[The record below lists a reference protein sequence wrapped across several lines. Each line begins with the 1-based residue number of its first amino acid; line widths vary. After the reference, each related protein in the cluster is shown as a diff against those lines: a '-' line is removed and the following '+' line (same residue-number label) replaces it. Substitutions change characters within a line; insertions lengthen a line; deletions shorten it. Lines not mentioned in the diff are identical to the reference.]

1 MAGEVSAKQFA
12 EAGAD
17 LSLVNVTK
25 RFPGF
30 TAIDDLSLDIPAG
43 SFFALLGPSG
53 CGKTTTLRLV
63 AGLEEPTEG
72 RIVIGGKD
80 VTDTKAYQR
89 PVNTVFQSYALFPH
103 MSVLENVMFG
113 LRRRKID
120 DAEGKAREALALVEL
135 GHVANRKPAQLSGG
149 QQQRVALARAV
160 VNRPALLLLDEPLGA
175 LDLKL
180 RRQMQLE
187 LKDIQSEVG
196 LTFLHVTHDQE
207 EAMTMADTVAVMN
220 LGKIEQMGAPE
231 ELYESPKTAF
241 VATFLGQS
249 NLFVGEVTGSTN
261 TVITVS
267 SGGYELRVP
276 SDRAVAHRGTIT
288 VGVRPEKVSLHQSKP
303 SVDANRT
310 LIGPGR
316 VVDASFTGVSTQY
329 LVDVPGVGEVT
340 VFAQNTSLGEHA
352 KEGDEVYLSWSVE
365 HAFGLADTPPEEERF
380 VDDTSTGSVAVQER
394 EKLEAELEE
403 A

>member
-17 LSLVNVTK
+17 LTLENVTK

-113 LRRRKID
+113 LRRRKIA
-120 DAEGKAREALALVEL
+120 DAEDKAREALALVEL
-135 GHVANRKPAQLSGG
+135 GHVATRKPAQLSGG

-231 ELYESPKTAF
+231 DLYESPKTAF

-249 NLFVGEVTGSTN
+249 NLFGGEVTGSTN
-261 TVITVS
+261 TAITVS
-267 SGGYELRVP
+267 SGGYEMRVP
-276 SDRAVAHRGTIT
+276 TERAVAHRGTVT
-288 VGVRPEKVSLHQSKP
+288 VGVRPEKVSLHKAKP

-352 KEGDEVYLSWSVE
+352 KEGDEVFLSWSVE
-365 HAFGLADTPPEEERF
+365 HAFGLADSPPEEERF
-380 VDDTSTGSVAVQER
+380 VDDTSTGSVAVQEG

>member
-1 MAGEVSAKQFA
+1 MSDASAKQFA

-30 TAIDDLSLDIPAG
+30 TATDDLSLDIPAG

-72 RIVIGGKD
+72 QILIGGKD
-80 VTDTKAYQR
+80 VTSTKAYQR

-103 MSVLENVMFG
+103 MTILENVMFG
-113 LRRRKID
+113 LKRRRIA
-120 DAEGKAREALALVEL
+120 DAEKLARDALSLVEL
-135 GHVANRKPAQLSGG
+135 AHVATRKPAQLSGG

-220 LGKIEQMGAPE
+220 QGRIEQMGAPE
-231 ELYESPKTAF
+231 DLYESPQTAF

-249 NLFVGEVTGSTN
+249 NLFGGEVTGSTAS
-261 TVITVS
+261 VITVS
-267 SGGYELRVP
+267 SQGYELRVP
-276 SDRAVAHRGTIT
+276 ADRAVAHRGVVT
-288 VGVRPEKVSLHQSKP
+288 VGIRPEKVSLHQSKP
-303 SVDANRT
+303 SAGAEMSVV
-310 LIGPGR
+310 GPGR
-316 VVDASFTGVSTQY
+316 VVDASFSGVSTQY
-329 LVDVPGVGEVT
+329 LVDVPGLGEIT
-340 VFAQNTSLGEHA
+340 VFAQNTTLGEHA
-352 KEGDEVYLSWSVE
+352 KHGDEVYLSWQVA
-365 HAFGLADTPPEEERF
+365 HAFGLADAPSVEERF
-380 VDDTSTGSVAVQER
+380 QPDANTQSVAVQER

-403 A
+403 S

>member
-1 MAGEVSAKQFA
+1 VPSETSARQFA

-17 LSLVNVTK
+17 LELVNVTK

-30 TAIDDLSLDIPAG
+30 TAIDDLSLEIPAG

-72 RIVIGGKD
+72 QILIGGKD
-80 VTDTKAYQR
+80 VTATKAYQR

-103 MSVLENVMFG
+103 MTILDNVMFG
-113 LRRRKID
+113 LKRRKIQ
-120 DAEGKAREALALVEL
+120 DAEKLARDALALVEL
-135 GHVANRKPAQLSGG
+135 AHVATRKPSQLSGG

-220 LGKIEQMGAPE
+220 QGKIEQMGAPE
-231 ELYESPKTAF
+231 DLYESPKTAF

-249 NLFVGEVTGSTN
+249 NLFVGKATA
-261 TVITVS
+261 S
-267 SGGYELRVP
+267 SPGVVQVVASGFELRVP
-276 SDRAVAHRGTIT
+276 ADRAVAHRGTVT
-288 VGVRPEKVSLHQSKP
+288 VGIRPEKVTIHTSKP
-303 SVDANRT
+303 HTSSDQTVV
-310 LIGPGR
+310 GPGR
-316 VVDASFTGVSTQY
+316 VVDASFSGVSTQY
-329 LVDVPGVGEVT
+329 LVDVPGLGELT
-340 VFAQNTSLGEHA
+340 VFAQNTSLGDHA
-352 KEGDEVYLSWSVE
+352 KQGDEVYLAWQVA
-365 HAFGLADTPPEEERF
+365 HAFGLAGAPPQKDRFQADT
-380 VDDTSTGSVAVQER
+380 DTASVAVQER
-394 EKLEAELEE
+394 EKLEVELEDS
-403 A
+403 